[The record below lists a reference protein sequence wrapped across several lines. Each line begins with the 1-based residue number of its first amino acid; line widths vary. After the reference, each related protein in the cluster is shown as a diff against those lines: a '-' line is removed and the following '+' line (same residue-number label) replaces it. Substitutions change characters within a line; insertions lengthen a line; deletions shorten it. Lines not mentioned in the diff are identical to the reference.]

1 MYKGKV
7 SKARAIQLYRDM
19 QSSEPLAV
27 RQSNVVD
34 YVPASEVRD
43 RVSASQIIHT
53 QNVHHHHH
61 YAPKPIEPSVG
72 GQKTQK
78 RTSDEELFFWLI
90 STLGCTFSFGFLIA
104 ILIRG

>member
-27 RQSNVVD
+27 QQNNVID

-61 YAPKPIEPSVG
+61 YAPKMVEASVG

-78 RTSDEELFFWLI
+78 RTSDEELFFWLV